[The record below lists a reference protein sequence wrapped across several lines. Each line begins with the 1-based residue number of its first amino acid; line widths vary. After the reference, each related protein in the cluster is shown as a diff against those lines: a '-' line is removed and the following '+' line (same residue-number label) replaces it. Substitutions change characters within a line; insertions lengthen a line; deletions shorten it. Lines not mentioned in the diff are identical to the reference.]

1 MNSLRNCIS
10 LTTGVVII
18 YVVLANM
25 PVAFG
30 IVFLFFLL
38 SEAFLFWMVIRI
50 LTNKRTSTKTFD
62 THFYEDID

>member
-10 LTTGVVII
+10 LTTGVLII

-30 IVFLFFLL
+30 VVFLFFLL
-38 SEAFLFWMVIRI
+38 SEGLLLWMVFRI
-50 LTNKRTSTKTFD
+50 LKEKRTSTKTFD
-62 THFYEDID
+62 SHFYEDVD